1 MTTWDGS
8 VLRDGA
14 AEAAGHH
21 GRVTQGTVL
30 VLEDDDAIRR
40 ALALGLEDEG
50 HQACEAALLD
60 AEGRLVLGP
69 RPLDRDEAEPATLVQ
84 AVLDE
89 LQRGPDDRDRSAG
102 LGTALPSA
110 SRLLLS
116 GLDDAVA
123 TVESVGL
130 DDVPHPE
137 RLALAVALA
146 VLSVTTVP
154 GVTAVQLTKDGSEV
168 DVPLL
173 AGTTTSEP
181 LTVDLVRGALGQDTG

>member
-1 MTTWDGS
+1 M
-8 VLRDGA
+8 
-14 AEAAGHH
+14 
-21 GRVTQGTVL
+21 TQGTVL

-40 ALALGLEDEG
+40 ALGLGLEDEG

-84 AVLDE
+84 AVRDE

-102 LGTALPSA
+102 QGTALPSA

-116 GLDDAVA
+116 GLDD
-123 TVESVGL
+123 
-130 DDVPHPE
+130 VPDPE
-137 RLALAVALA
+137 QLALAVALA

-168 DVPLL
+168 DVP
-173 AGTTTSEP
+173 
-181 LTVDLVRGALGQDTG
+181 